1 MIERIFQYA
10 IRHAWLVMILVL
22 GIAAVG
28 VWNYQRLP
36 IDAVPDITNVQVQVN
51 TEAPGYTPLEAE
63 QRVTFVVE
71 TAMSGLPRLSYTR
84 SLSRYGLSQVT
95 VVFEDGTDI
104 YFARQLVGERMQA
117 VKSRLP
123 AGIEPRMGP
132 IATGLGEIYLY
143 TVESAPDAMN
153 ADGTPVTPSDL
164 RTVQDWIIRPQL
176 LQVPGVTEVN
186 SLGGYEKQF
195 HVTPNPVKL
204 LAYDLGFRDIAEAL
218 ELGNANVGAGYIEK
232 NGSQYLV
239 RAPGQITSAEEL
251 REVVIARRDNVP
263 IRLGDLA
270 TVGIGKELRTGAAT
284 QNGEEVVLGTAVMLI
299 GENSRTVSQRVAV
312 RLDEIRKSL
321 PAGISVNTVYDR
333 TQLVDRT
340 ISTVSTSLVEGAL
353 LVIVVLFVFL
363 GNLRAAL
370 VTALVIPLS
379 MLFTVTGMV
388 SNGVSGNLMSLGAL
402 DFGLI
407 VDGAVVIAENC
418 LRRMGERQHQLGRVL
433 NGDERLS
440 IVARATHEVFVPSLV
455 TVVVVAVVNIP
466 ILALTGIEGKM
477 FHPMAFTVLLALLG
491 ALVFSITFVPAA
503 IALFVRGR
511 VSEKENR
518 LMAAAHR
525 GYEPMLRGAL
535 RHRWATLG
543 IAVALVIG
551 TAFLASRMGREF
563 VPKLDEGDVAM
574 HAMRIPGTGL
584 GQAITM
590 QADLEKRI
598 KRFPEVERVF
608 ARIGTA
614 EVATDPMPPNV
625 ADTIIMMKPREDWPD
640 PKRPKADFLASL
652 EEAVNELPGNNYEFT
667 QPIEMRFNELISG
680 VRSELAVKV
689 FGDDFDTLVE
699 IGQQVEN
706 AIRGVPGAAD
716 LKLEQATG
724 LPVLSATIDRA
735 TLARYGLSMA
745 DVQSVIRIAIGGE
758 EAGHVI
764 EGDRRFDIIVRLPEA
779 LRSDLDAL
787 YRLPVPLP
795 ELEEHGDESL
805 AASFDPLMAQ
815 AAHGRTWVPLGEVAK
830 LEIAPGINQV
840 NRENGKRRVVV
851 TANTRGRDLGSFVA
865 DVQRAV
871 GDQVELPPGYW
882 LDYGGTFEQLQSA
895 TARLQLLVPVALV
908 LIFGLLFM
916 TFGSARDAALVF
928 SGVPLALTGGVL
940 ALWLRD
946 IPLSISAGIGF
957 ITLSGVAVLTG
968 VVMISAIRNLRAER
982 VPLDRAIA
990 EGALVR
996 LRPILMIALVASL
1009 GFLPMALNTGTGA
1022 EVQRPLATVVIGGI
1036 ISATILTLVVLPVLY
1051 RWAYQR
1057 ESTGETS
1064 SRAG

>member
-22 GIAAVG
+22 GVAAVG
-28 VWNYQRLP
+28 MWNYQRLP

-117 VKSRLP
+117 VKSQLP
-123 AGIEPRMGP
+123 AGIEPQMGP

-143 TVESAPDAMN
+143 TVELAPGAMN
-153 ADGTPVTPSDL
+153 ADGTPMTPTDL

-251 REVVIARRDNVP
+251 RQVVVARRDNVP

-270 TVGIGKELRTGAAT
+270 AIGIGKELRTGAAT

-299 GENSRTVSQRVAV
+299 GENSRTVSQRVAA
-312 RLDEIRKSL
+312 RLEDIRKSL
-321 PAGISVNTVYDR
+321 PVGISINTVYDR

-440 IVARATHEVFVPSLV
+440 VVARATHEVFVPSLV

-525 GYEPMLRGAL
+525 GYEPMLRRAL

-563 VPKLDEGDVAM
+563 VPTLDEGDVAM

-584 GQAITM
+584 GQSIAM

-614 EVATDPMPPNV
+614 EVATDPMPPSV
-625 ADTIIMMKPREDWPD
+625 ADTIIMM
-640 PKRPKADFLASL
+640 
-652 EEAVNELPGNNYEFT
+652 
-667 QPIEMRFNELISG
+667 
-680 VRSELAVKV
+680 
-689 FGDDFDTLVE
+689 
-699 IGQQVEN
+699 
-706 AIRGVPGAAD
+706 
-716 LKLEQATG
+716 
-724 LPVLSATIDRA
+724 
-735 TLARYGLSMA
+735 
-745 DVQSVIRIAIGGE
+745 
-758 EAGHVI
+758 
-764 EGDRRFDIIVRLPEA
+764 
-779 LRSDLDAL
+779 
-787 YRLPVPLP
+787 
-795 ELEEHGDESL
+795 
-805 AASFDPLMAQ
+805 
-815 AAHGRTWVPLGEVAK
+815 
-830 LEIAPGINQV
+830 
-840 NRENGKRRVVV
+840 
-851 TANTRGRDLGSFVA
+851 
-865 DVQRAV
+865 
-871 GDQVELPPGYW
+871 
-882 LDYGGTFEQLQSA
+882 
-895 TARLQLLVPVALV
+895 
-908 LIFGLLFM
+908 
-916 TFGSARDAALVF
+916 
-928 SGVPLALTGGVL
+928 
-940 ALWLRD
+940 
-946 IPLSISAGIGF
+946 
-957 ITLSGVAVLTG
+957 
-968 VVMISAIRNLRAER
+968 
-982 VPLDRAIA
+982 
-990 EGALVR
+990 
-996 LRPILMIALVASL
+996 
-1009 GFLPMALNTGTGA
+1009 
-1022 EVQRPLATVVIGGI
+1022 
-1036 ISATILTLVVLPVLY
+1036 
-1051 RWAYQR
+1051 
-1057 ESTGETS
+1057 
-1064 SRAG
+1064 